1 MPTRAKLIKCSDEY
15 FFRFEQR
22 QKNARTSVHFL
33 HLKGYG
39 NITRYAQRR
48 SRCIA
53 ELRDESR
60 ALIRDRFYLDFP
72 RRDCKGRVIAL
83 TASGEHVADSVFRN
97 LDGITRCQFLC
108 YCVLLSE
115 SSLASDSAEQIRGT
129 AAKIPKIPGLAD
141 LKSK

>member
-1 MPTRAKLIKCSDEY
+1 MSPDPSKMATSWSLLTHSLGPRTSPRARVHKQRRLYHRSETASAAPQPSSWMPTRAKLIKCSDEY

-83 TASGEHVADSVFRN
+83 TASGEHVADS
-97 LDGITRCQFLC
+97 
-108 YCVLLSE
+108 
-115 SSLASDSAEQIRGT
+115 
-129 AAKIPKIPGLAD
+129 
-141 LKSK
+141 